1 MEEKKIILPMEVAPA
16 KIKNPRNLIIFSKP
30 KCGKTSALAQLP
42 DSLII
47 DLENG
52 SDYVSGRILKA
63 NSVEDIREI
72 GKAIEEAGKPY
83 KYIIID
89 TVTRMEELCIPYAE
103 LLYSKTLPGKNW
115 FTKGKLEYGSILVLP
130 NGAGYPFLWN
140 AFEKVLGYIRTL
152 SDNVILSGH
161 VKDKMINKAGAEFSS
176 LDLDLTG
183 KVARIAA
190 SGSDTIGYLYRGKG
204 TKNYISFITS
214 DDVACGSRSIHLRN
228 KDILISELIDV
239 GTENE
244 KLVTYW
250 DKIFIE

>member
-1 MEEKKIILPMEVAPA
+1 MEEKKIILPMEVTPA

-30 KCGKTSALAQLP
+30 KIGKSSALVQLP
-42 DSLII
+42 NSLLI

-63 NSVEDIREI
+63 NSVEDIRAI
-72 GKAIEEAGKPY
+72 GKAIEEAGNPY
-83 KYIIID
+83 KYLIID
-89 TVTRMEELCIPYAE
+89 TVTKLEEMCIPYAE

-115 FTKGKLEYGSILVLP
+115 FAQGKIQYGNLLALP
-130 NGAGYPFLWN
+130 NGSGYAPLRL
-140 AFEKVLGYIRTL
+140 AFEKVISYINTL
-152 SDNVILSGH
+152 AENIILVGH
-161 VKDKMINKAGAEFSS
+161 VKDKMIDKAGAEFTS

-183 KVARIAA
+183 KISRITA
-190 SGSDTIGYLYRGKG
+190 SNSDAIGYLHRVKG
-204 TKNYISFITS
+204 TQNYLSFMS
-214 DDVACGSRSIHLRN
+214 CDEVACGSRSAHLRN